1 MNPLFP
7 GIKEK
12 LQKLSEQG
20 LWYIITTKQER
31 FVKQILQANQI
42 ELARD
47 RVFGLDR
54 NMSKEAVL
62 VDLLAK
68 HSGQQIYFVEDM
80 LHTLLKVIN
89 NSKLETVKLFLALWG
104 FNTVQD
110 KVDAGQLAIELIEI
124 DNFLQV

>member
-7 GIKEK
+7 CIKEK
-12 LQKLSEQG
+12 LQNLSEQG

-42 ELARD
+42 ELAGD

-80 LHTLLKVIN
+80 LHTLLKDIN

>member
-1 MNPLFP
+1 MNFWETSV
-7 GIKEK
+7 KEK

-80 LHTLLKVIN
+80 LPTLLKVIN